1 MQAIFTPTRITG
13 PLEDL
18 FVVNAAAGEEMS
30 MFVAHGKKAGLIFEQ
45 VYACGNNLKGSLGIN
60 RTSHL
65 MDLTLVPD
73 ISDLF
78 DEQDQPLLLTNLTC
92 GRRHC
97 LALFDYGAFLFWGE
111 NQVGQLGNRKRAFI
125 ESPYP
130 SKKFEYRH
138 NVENVIAGIDSSAV
152 IVEDSGKLRK
162 KRDKNKRKL
171 TKDQVIKSEEEL
183 QKRAEAMMVKD
194 SSSQQLPV
202 SISQSVRN
210 EIHRMLYGEKE
221 GKVENK

>member
-1 MQAIFTPTRITG
+1 MHAIFEPRRITG

-30 MFVAHGKKAGLIFEQ
+30 MIVAHGKKAGLIFEQ
-45 VYACGNNLKGSLGIN
+45 VYGCGNNLKGTLGIN

-78 DEQDQPLLLTNLTC
+78 DEQNNPLLINSLAC

-97 LALFDYGAFLFWGE
+97 ICSFDYGAFMFWGD

-130 SKKFEYRH
+130 SKKFEQRH
-138 NVENVIAGIDSSAV
+138 NVEHVVAGLDSSCA
-152 IVEDSGKLRK
+152 IVEDTGLIK
-162 KRDKNKRKL
+162 KKKEKNKRKL
-171 TKDQVIKSEEEL
+171 DMSQVAKSEDEL
-183 QKRAEAMMVKD
+183 V
-194 SSSQQLPV
+194 
-202 SISQSVRN
+202 
-210 EIHRMLYGEKE
+210 
-221 GKVENK
+221 